1 MRTGEETIMSGI
13 DEGFWLDIAGRRQ
26 WVVVRGR
33 DRGNPALLFIG
44 GAGGGFAAIAPYFAP
59 WEQDFTMVHWD
70 QPGGGFTGGAPVSY
84 GALGAQAALVAEA
97 VKGRLGLEEVALLA
111 TSGGTITALQAA
123 RARPELFSAYVGT
136 GQIVTRA
143 RQEALS
149 YEMVLARAR
158 AAGDA
163 EAVGKL
169 EGIGPPPY
177 ADPMG
182 DLVKS
187 TYANAPTPAE
197 AGEWAEIIALGAP
210 KPGARH
216 APPDAVVADP
226 RAAGFAAFQASAE
239 ELWAFDA
246 RRLGT
251 AFDLPT
257 HVIQGEDDAHTVTSE
272 VIPWAHEVGASLQLI
287 PGAGHLSAFLRAPML
302 AALRR
307 ALKP

>member
-1 MRTGEETIMSGI
+1 MTI
-13 DEGFWLDIAGRRQ
+13 DEGLWLDIAGRRQ
-26 WVVVRGR
+26 WVAVRGKGR
-33 DRGNPALLFIG
+33 ANPALMFIG
-44 GAGGGFAAIAPYFAP
+44 GAGGGFAAIAPFFSP
-59 WEQDFTMVHWD
+59 WEDDFTMVHWD

-84 GALGAQAALVAEA
+84 AALGEQAALVAEA
-97 VKGRLGLEEVALLA
+97 VKGRFGLADLALLA
-111 TSGGTITALQAA
+111 TSGGTITALKVA

-136 GQIVTRA
+136 GQIVNRA

-149 YEMVLARAR
+149 YEMVLDRAR

-197 AGEWAEIIALGAP
+197 AAEWAAIVALGPP
-210 KPGARH
+210 KPGAKH
-216 APPDAVVADP
+216 APPGATVGDP
-226 RAAGFAAFQASAE
+226 RAAGFAAFQASAQ
-239 ELWAFDA
+239 ELRAFDA
-246 RRLGT
+246 RALGT
-251 AFDLPT
+251 SFGPPM

-272 VIPWAHEVGASLQLI
+272 VIPWAAEVGASLQLI

-302 AALRR
+302 AALRKVLR
-307 ALKP
+307 